1 MSFDHSID
9 DTCPKCHKPVKLA
22 TVALHPT
29 RSDIEHHNFK
39 CADCGYVKTK
49 VFALKSD
56 RLPPEPAADTRRD
69 FNRESFLKGPSMVRP
84 LFANEDMP
92 MIILL
97 VEDSPGDI
105 RLILESFTEANPRV
119 HLYVTEDGAEAVA
132 FLRREGDNAQAP
144 RPELILLDL
153 NMPKMGGREV
163 LAVIKGDEKLKMI
176 PTVILTTSAAE
187 ADVME
192 SYKLQANC
200 YLQKPVQLD
209 VFEDM
214 VKGINEFWLTNA
226 RLPQLTF
233 VA

>member
-1 MSFDHSID
+1 MSLDRSID
-9 DTCPKCHKPVKLA
+9 DTCPKCHKPIKLA
-22 TVALHPT
+22 AVAPHPT
-29 RSDIEHHNFK
+29 RRDIEHHNFK
-39 CADCGYVKTK
+39 CDDCGYVKTK
-49 VFALKSD
+49 VFVLKPD
-56 RLPPEPAADTRRD
+56 PLPPEPAADLRRD
-69 FNRESFLKGPSMVRP
+69 FNRESFLKGQSMLRP
-84 LFANEDMP
+84 LFANESMP

-105 RLILESFTEANPRV
+105 RLILETFTEANPMVR
-119 HLYVTEDGAEAVA
+119 LYVTEDGAEAVA

-163 LAVIKGDEKLKMI
+163 LAVIKSDEKLKMI
-176 PTVILTTSAAE
+176 PTVILTNSAAE
-187 ADVME
+187 SDVME
-192 SYKLQANC
+192 SYELQANC

-214 VKGINEFWLTNA
+214 VKGINDFWLTNV
-226 RLPQLTF
+226 RLPQQAF